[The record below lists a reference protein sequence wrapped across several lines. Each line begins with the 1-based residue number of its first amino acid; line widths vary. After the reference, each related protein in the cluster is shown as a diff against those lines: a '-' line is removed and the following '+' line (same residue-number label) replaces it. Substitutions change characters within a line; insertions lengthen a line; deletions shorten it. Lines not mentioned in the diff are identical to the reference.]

1 MTNLITP
8 ERLAEILAGQNTY
21 RTIGQL
27 DRDIRDLLAEREQLL
42 ADAATRGK
50 DTGNARGSTHAAAPH
65 RATRAEVRFTAYGLV
80 PLIGP
85 VVEDL
90 EPDYYGHVYRQL
102 GGWLPDTWSG
112 EHLRGTERMEFAHV
126 PGLVMPADIN
136 VQVQTRASRDGSRY
150 MTVQWRRERPTT
162 TRRTEMELHG

>member
-1 MTNLITP
+1 MITLITP
-8 ERLAEILAGQNTY
+8 ERLAEILAGQRTY
-21 RTIGQL
+21 RTTEQL
-27 DRDIRDLLAEREQLL
+27 GRDVRDLLAEREQLL
-42 ADAATRGK
+42 ADAAARGK
-50 DTGNARGSTHAAAPH
+50 DTAPSGESTPAPAAH

-102 GGWLPDTWSG
+102 GGWLPDAWSG
-112 EHLRGTERMEFAHV
+112 EHLRGTEHMEFAHV

-136 VQVQTRASRDGSRY
+136 VQVHTRTPRDGSRY

-162 TRRTEMELHG
+162 THRTEMELHG